1 MKVSAHRLVTK
12 THTSVTRDKL
22 ANRLFKMNAFTRTGN
37 NPILRRTLRA
47 MKYQFKRKL
56 IFDMTGQISS
66 KILILCSGSDIK
78 I

>member
-22 ANRLFKMNAFTRTGN
+22 ANRLFKMNSFTRTGN

-56 IFDMTGQISS
+56 IFDMTIFKNTDPLLGIRYQN
-66 KILILCSGSDIK
+66 LTE
-78 I
+78 